1 MKTFWDERFGDTE
14 YVYGTEANHFLQEIL
29 PTLPK
34 GSILF
39 PAEGEGRNS
48 VYAATL
54 GFEVHAFDFSEKG
67 REKALRLALEKSVSI
82 DYIIS
87 DFDSF
92 DTELRFDYIALI
104 YAHAPAGKRCEYH
117 RKMIHLLKPGGTI
130 IIEAF
135 NKNQINKS
143 SGGPK
148 DLEML
153 FSLQEL
159 REDFKGM
166 IDLEITEMDVTLN
179 EGPFH
184 QGEASIIR
192 LVGKKSNWSTI

>member
-1 MKTFWDERFGDTE
+1 MKTFWDERFGETE
-14 YVYGTEANHFLQEIL
+14 YVYGTEANQFLQELL

-39 PAEGEGRNS
+39 PAEGEGRNA
-48 VYAATL
+48 VYAASL
-54 GFEVHAFDFSEKG
+54 GFDTYAFDYSEKG
-67 REKALRLALEKSVSI
+67 REKALKLAEEKHVSI
-82 DYIIS
+82 DYILS
-87 DFDSF
+87 DFETF
-92 DTELRFDYIALI
+92 DTEKRFDYIALI

-135 NKNQINKS
+135 NKNQLGKP

-148 DLEML
+148 DSDML

-159 REDFKGM
+159 RDDFKGM
-166 IDLEITEMDVTLN
+166 IDLEITEMDTVLN
-179 EGPFH
+179 EGAYH

-192 LVGKKSNWSTI
+192 LIGKKSNWSTI